1 MMERVYLFGAWVMSL
16 IALINVIMRTKRKD
30 RGEAAVL
37 SVSDVVF
44 YALAITLWP
53 VTAVLMVNVWFQK
66 RKRQRSGGGI

>member
-1 MMERVYLFGAWVMSL
+1 MMERVYLFGARVMSL

-30 RGEAAVL
+30 RGETAVL
-37 SVSDVVF
+37 SVADAVF